1 MVEKIIGVSGDWSI
15 TTSPDVDDKLVDNSP
30 DGPIVKSK
38 DSWDASVVSEEEWNR
53 FAANVHFQISS
64 GNGRDAKIVELLL
77 EKADP
82 TLRDSRGNT
91 PLHLAA
97 SCGHEDVVKILLR
110 ESKVGVTASNN
121 HKNSPLH
128 LASRNGHE
136 NVVDLL
142 LQQKYVKAELKNEHG
157 KTPLYYAADTANEPI
172 LMKLLAGSRVDED
185 LGKTTHRGNILH
197 LEGRLEN
204 LRNFFNLFRKW
215 SADRGGTWL
224 EVIALHLAAT
234 LGMGLIIKTLLE
246 NQNAGVN
253 DVDDYCQTVLHYPTT
268 KVI

>member
-1 MVEKIIGVSGDWSI
+1 MLFRRKSGTD
-15 TTSPDVDDKLVDNSP
+15 LL
-30 DGPIVKSK
+30 
-38 DSWDASVVSEEEWNR
+38 AM
-53 FAANVHFQISS
+53 VHFQISS

-110 ESKVGVTASNN
+110 ELKVGVTASNN
-121 HKNSPLH
+121 HKNTPLH

-185 LGKTTHRGNILH
+185 LGKTTTTYSTLK
-197 LEGRLEN
+197 EGWR
-204 LRNFFNLFRKW
+204 
-215 SADRGGTWL
+215 
-224 EVIALHLAAT
+224 I
-234 LGMGLIIKTLLE
+234 
-246 NQNAGVN
+246 
-253 DVDDYCQTVLHYPTT
+253 
-268 KVI
+268 